1 VIGVNGAPLG
11 DVAARLGRVR
21 GVRAAFGVTAYDA
34 GEVSVT
40 VGSCAALR
48 RLAGVRGC
56 RDGDAF
62 AAGVPAPGWRAR
74 RVPIAADPA
83 GNSVGGVLATPAAAA
98 RHPRLGTPRTEVFVR
113 LAPGDDPL
121 ERVRNAAAAVAPTAS
136 VFTLT
141 PVMESRRFA
150 ALRRA
155 ILAGAAAT
163 VALVGASLLVS
174 LLEQVRDRRRLLAV
188 LAAFGTRRATL
199 GRSVLWQVAV
209 PVLLGLALAV
219 VAGAALGAVL
229 AGVVHAPAAVDW
241 GAVAV
246 LVALGGAVVLAVTA
260 LSLPPLW
267 RLMRADGLRTE

>member
-1 VIGVNGAPLG
+1 
-11 DVAARLGRVR
+11 
-21 GVRAAFGVTAYDA
+21 
-34 GEVSVT
+34 
-40 VGSCAALR
+40 
-48 RLAGVRGC
+48 
-56 RDGDAF
+56 
-62 AAGVPAPGWRAR
+62 
-74 RVPIAADPA
+74 
-83 GNSVGGVLATPAAAA
+83 
-98 RHPRLGTPRTEVFVR
+98 
-113 LAPGDDPL
+113 
-121 ERVRNAAAAVAPTAS
+121 
-136 VFTLT
+136 
-141 PVMESRRFA
+141 MESRRFA